1 MNPPALRST
10 FHISRWQLFHL
21 YFCFVVFV
29 LTVTRVLPD
38 FDFGFFLAVELNLM
52 ILPEWF
58 AFISSLLA
66 VRGRPQLAMQL
77 INAGMRVDDQN
88 YRLLCARALAYQQI
102 GDLESALEDASQA
115 ILVSPNR
122 TYALT
127 MRGVVHLSL
136 SDYVEA
142 EADYNQILK
151 KNPNDVVA
159 ALNRACARLQLG
171 KINDCIADC
180 DLVLKGRKY
189 RENAYFIKIAA
200 LLETRK
206 IKDAELLVQQ
216 LEATKSKHHLVALSR
231 AMLQGA
237 SHNYEDVLA
246 ICAAAPADRKAEFFL
261 TPQAGAYL
269 SLNEGDLA
277 LSTASL
283 VVTKNPQIYT
293 GYYYRALVLIEAG
306 YWQEAVADCNMV
318 ETLQPHLSL
327 SHALRARLSFAA
339 GDMEQC
345 LENCDKALEKNQ
357 FDSHAL
363 FFKVQALVALNRI
376 EEAREAA
383 KLALEINPV
392 DPEALS
398 AMALVLFKV
407 EGPEAALPL
416 LDRAI
421 AADPHL
427 RFDYK
432 LRSEVYAAIGD
443 STRSQSD
450 LERYQSK
457 QTQLLAGLPESVL
470 RLQQARADDPL
481 AYLG

>member
-1 MNPPALRST
+1 MALPALPST

-29 LTVTRVLPD
+29 LTVTNVLPA
-38 FDFGFFLAVELNLM
+38 FDFGFFLAVELNLL

-58 AFISSLLA
+58 AFVGSLLA

-77 INAGMRVDDQN
+77 INTGLIIDDQN

-115 ILVSPNR
+115 ILISPNR

-127 MRGVVHLSL
+127 MRGVVHLCL

-142 EADYNQILK
+142 EGDYNQILK
-151 KNPNDVVA
+151 KNPRDAVA

-171 KINDCIADC
+171 KINECIADC
-180 DLVLKGRKY
+180 DLVLLGRRY

-206 IKDAELLVQQ
+206 IKEAEALVQL
-216 LEATKSKHHLVALSR
+216 LEASKSKHHLVALSR
-231 AMLQGA
+231 AMLQAA
-237 SHNYEDVLA
+237 SHKYEDVLA

-318 ETLQPHLSL
+318 DTLQPHLSL
-327 SHALRARLSFAA
+327 SNSLRARLNFAA

-357 FDSHAL
+357 FDTHAL
-363 FFKVQALVALNRI
+363 FYKVQSLTALNRLD
-376 EEAREAA
+376 EAREAA
-383 KLALEINPV
+383 KQALEINPL

-398 AMALVLFKV
+398 SMALVLFKT
-407 EGPEAALPL
+407 EGAEAALPL

-421 AADPHL
+421 AANPHL
-427 RFDYK
+427 RYDYK
-432 LRSEVYAAIGD
+432 LRSEVHGALGD
-443 STRSQSD
+443 SARSLSD

-457 QTQLLAGLPESVL
+457 QTQLVEGLAESVL

>member
-1 MNPPALRST
+1 MTLPAVRST

-29 LTVTRVLPD
+29 LTVTSVLPA
-38 FDFGFFLAVELNLM
+38 FDFGFFLAVELNLL

-58 AFISSLLA
+58 AFIGSLLA

-77 INAGMRVDDQN
+77 INAGLKIDDQN

-115 ILVSPNR
+115 ILVSPSR

-127 MRGVVHLSL
+127 MRGVVHLCL

-151 KNPNDVVA
+151 NNPHDLVA

-171 KINDCIADC
+171 KISECIADC
-180 DLVLKGRKY
+180 DLVLQGRKY

-206 IKDAELLVQQ
+206 IKEAELLVQQ
-216 LEATKSKHHLVALSR
+216 LEASKSKHHLVALSR
-231 AMLQGA
+231 AMLHGA
-237 SHNYEDVLA
+237 THKYEEVLA
-246 ICAAAPADRKAEFFL
+246 ICATAPADRKAEFFL
-261 TPQAGAYL
+261 TPQANAYL

-318 ETLQPHLSL
+318 DTLQPHLSL
-327 SHALRARLSFAA
+327 SNALRARLSFAA

-345 LENCDKALEKNQ
+345 LEDCDKALVKNQ
-357 FDSHAL
+357 FDIHAL
-363 FFKVQALVALNRI
+363 FYKVKALCALSRF
-376 EEAREAA
+376 EEARQAA
-383 KLALEINPV
+383 KQALEINPV

-398 AMALVLFKV
+398 AMALVVFKC

-421 AADPHL
+421 AENPHL
-427 RFDYK
+427 RFDYQ
-432 LRSEVYAAIGD
+432 LRSEVHAALGD

-457 QTQLLAGLPESVL
+457 QTQLVAGLAESVL
-470 RLQQARADDPL
+470 RLQQARDL
-481 AYLG
+481 LIEG

>member
-1 MNPPALRST
+1 MTLPAVRST

-29 LTVTRVLPD
+29 LAVTNVLPA
-38 FDFGFFLAVELNLM
+38 FDFGFFLAVELNLL

-58 AFISSLLA
+58 AFIGSLLA

-77 INAGMRVDDQN
+77 INSGLKIDDQN

-127 MRGVVHLSL
+127 MRGVVHLCL

-151 KNPNDVVA
+151 KNPRDIVA

-171 KINDCIADC
+171 KINECIADC
-180 DLVLKGRKY
+180 DLVLQGRKY

-206 IKDAELLVQQ
+206 IKEAELLVQQ
-216 LEATKSKHHLVALSR
+216 LEASKSKHHLVALSR
-231 AMLQGA
+231 AMLHGA
-237 SHNYEDVLA
+237 THKYEEVLA
-246 ICAAAPADRKAEFFL
+246 VCATAPADRKAEFFL
-261 TPQAGAYL
+261 TPQANAYL

-318 ETLQPHLSL
+318 DTLQPHLSL
-327 SHALRARLSFAA
+327 SNALRARLSFAA

-345 LENCDKALEKNQ
+345 LENCDKALVKNQ
-357 FDSHAL
+357 FDIHAL
-363 FFKVQALVALNRI
+363 FFKVKALCALSRF
-376 EEAREAA
+376 EEARQAA
-383 KLALEINPV
+383 KQALEINPV

-398 AMALVLFKV
+398 AMALVVFKV

-421 AADPHL
+421 AENPHL
-427 RFDYK
+427 RFDYQ
-432 LRSEVYAAIGD
+432 LRSEVHAALGD
-443 STRSQSD
+443 NARSQSD

-457 QTQLLAGLPESVL
+457 QTQLVAGLAESVL